1 MLGFRQ
7 KLSIGFGGLLLI
19 VFLIGFHSIR
29 EIADLGGAIDVILKE
44 NYRSVI
50 ACEEMKGAMERVDE
64 GVQLTLLGYHE
75 KGSIQINENII
86 AFEKA
91 LEIEWNNITLPGES
105 EKAARLKALFD
116 NFKQA
121 IRPFQSRIPESGMDQ
136 EHYSTKLL
144 HLSREIQTI
153 ADEILKANQQ
163 NMLEANDRARKKAAM
178 AQRQMYLLLLLGFTI
193 ASLYVI
199 FMSRWILLPITRL
212 TRSVEEIK
220 QGNLDLV
227 VKSDTKDEI
236 GHLSESFNEMAA
248 VLREL
253 RRNGRLKL
261 IRTQRAAQQIFDSLP
276 DAIAV
281 MDLQGRVEL
290 STESARVIFGL
301 HRDVR
306 IQDLPFEWIGKIW
319 KDVVETGRKAELS
332 GPDSIIQKFLGSKER
347 FFHPQ
352 AVPIL
357 DQERQLT
364 GIILILRDI
373 TQQKQQ
379 DDLKKGVIS
388 TVSHQLKTPLTSIRM
403 AVHLLLDEKIGQLAE
418 KQVELLVSAREE
430 SERLSKIIED
440 LLDIGRI
447 ETEGAG
453 MHFHAVPAR
462 AMVIEIFEFFRG
474 EARNRGIALIT
485 DLPEDLP
492 EVWVDIIRIRHVFG
506 NLLSNA
512 FRYTGPGGSI
522 TLAAQS
528 LDRFVRFSVKDTGR
542 GIPSQYL
549 PRIFERFFRVPD
561 QEPQTGA
568 GLGLAI
574 VKEIID
580 AHGGTVQVESRE
592 GEGSTFSFT
601 LKRADF
607 MPEEEDHD

>member
-75 KGSIQINENII
+75 KGSRQINENII

-91 LEIEWNNITLPGES
+91 LEIERNNITLPGES
-105 EKAARLKALFD
+105 EKTARLQALFTD
-116 NFKQA
+116 FKQA

-332 GPDSIIQKFLGSKER
+332 GPDSIIQKFFGSKER
-347 FFHPQ
+347 FFQPQ

-440 LLDIGRI
+440 LLDISRI

-462 AMVIEIFEFFRG
+462 TMVIEIFEFFRG